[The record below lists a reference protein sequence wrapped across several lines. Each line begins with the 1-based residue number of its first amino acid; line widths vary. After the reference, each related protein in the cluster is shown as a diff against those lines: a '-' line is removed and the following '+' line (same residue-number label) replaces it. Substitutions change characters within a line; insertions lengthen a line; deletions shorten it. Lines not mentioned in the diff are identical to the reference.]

1 MQIEKAI
8 IQALKG
14 VGMPSNI
21 IPVLSDR
28 TDTEPPAPYLLIT
41 IIDVSTVGLPRRT
54 VYHRGADRVE
64 SIFQVKDYRVSFTFH
79 ASVKDD
85 THDWVQHFHTG
96 MFSDMVDYAFS
107 QQGLGIVNCDT
118 ITYQSQPVSGVNYKR
133 ANMDMTIRA
142 EVLDSF
148 TVNNIDRVK
157 VIGEIVD
164 SFGSFVEVETLSREY
179 AQRFNEPLS
188 DLVNQQIPKVFV
200 EDNIGKNNGRD

>member
-54 VYHRGADRVE
+54 VYHKDGDKVE
-64 SIFQVKDYRVSFTFH
+64 SLFQVKDYRVSFTFH

-96 MFSDMVDYAFS
+96 VFSDMVDYAFS

-148 TVNNIDRVK
+148 
-157 VIGEIVD
+157 
-164 SFGSFVEVETLSREY
+164 
-179 AQRFNEPLS
+179 
-188 DLVNQQIPKVFV
+188 LVNDVYTSSVKGYLKDSQTDIEVITELP
-200 EDNIGKNNGRD
+200 